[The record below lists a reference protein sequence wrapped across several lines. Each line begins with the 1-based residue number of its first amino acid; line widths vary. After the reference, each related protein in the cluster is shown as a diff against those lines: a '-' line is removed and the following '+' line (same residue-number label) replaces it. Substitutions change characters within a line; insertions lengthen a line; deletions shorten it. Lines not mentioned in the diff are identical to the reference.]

1 MITQPIMDQLITK
14 FVQDVVKYCKNKKYI
29 SEVCPCNLYDSFFN
43 MLSAQ
48 TVNSCDNYELECK
61 LTNLANGYDYS
72 VDDVNIPC
80 NQQLTVTITNPT
92 TSTNNSLVLKNNIDG
107 SAYPV
112 FTLTENS
119 TRQNASINLVKNTNG
134 VLTNTVINGG
144 CYSGTCDPALQASA
158 SFTVTDYSAS
168 LSEDSYVAQLTLYE
182 TDNTGQLINQPLNL
196 NVNPATSPYYSG
208 VGLTNLTLSDV
219 TFSNSN
225 WEANMKTLIDN
236 ICIYRYGSAAHH
248 SIAFTKILVNGEFE
262 RIAAIQTIHH
272 KPSSNVIGFNKLTAT
287 IKVYNPTTDSY
298 TNLSNTGTIST
309 TPDRFYYNSTVATA
323 CGNLTPTIANQNVKM
338 KVSGSSNFYNLVLTS
353 TIGDT
358 ALALSGTVINLCS
371 TNKLTASYNAS
382 FVSSV
387 SWKNPANTIISTTNT
402 CDIGANGVYTFTATL
417 TNGCVITKTYTYP
430 APIDEYLEI
439 Q

>member
-14 FVQDVVKYCKNKKYI
+14 FVQDVVKYFKNKKYI
-29 SEVCPCNLYDSFFN
+29 SELCQCSVNDSFFN

-61 LTNLANGYDYS
+61 LAKLANEYDYS
-72 VDDVNIPC
+72 LDDISIPC
-80 NQQLTVTITNPT
+80 NQQLAITIANPT
-92 TSTNNSLVLKNNIDG
+92 TSTTNSLSLKNSIDN

-134 VLTNTVINGG
+134 VLTSTVINGG
-144 CYSGTCDPALQASA
+144 CYSGTCDSTLQASA
-158 SFTVTDYSAS
+158 SFTVTDYSTF
-168 LSEDSYVAQLTLYE
+168 LEDSSYITELTLYE
-182 TDNTGQLINQPLNL
+182 TDATGQFINLPIKF
-196 NVNPATSPYYSG
+196 NVDPATSPYYSG
-208 VGLTNLTLSDV
+208 TGLTNLTESDV

-236 ICIYRYGSAAHH
+236 ICIFRYGSAAHH
-248 SIAFTKILVNGEFE
+248 SIAFTKLTIDGEFK

-272 KPSSNVIGFNKLTAT
+272 KPSSNLLGFNKLFAN
-287 IKVYNPTTDSY
+287 IKVYNEILGTY
-298 TNLSNTGTIST
+298 INLSDTGTIST
-309 TPDRFYYNSTVATA
+309 TPDRFYYTSTVSTA

-338 KVSGSSNFYNLVLTS
+338 KISGSSNFYNLVLTS
-353 TIGDT
+353 NIGDT
-358 ALALSGTVINLCS
+358 ALVLSGTTSNSCN
-371 TNKLTASYNAS
+371 TNKLTASYNTS
-382 FVSSV
+382 SVSSV
-387 SWKNPANTIISTTNT
+387 NWKNPANTIISTTNT

-430 APIDEYLEI
+430 VPIDEYLEV